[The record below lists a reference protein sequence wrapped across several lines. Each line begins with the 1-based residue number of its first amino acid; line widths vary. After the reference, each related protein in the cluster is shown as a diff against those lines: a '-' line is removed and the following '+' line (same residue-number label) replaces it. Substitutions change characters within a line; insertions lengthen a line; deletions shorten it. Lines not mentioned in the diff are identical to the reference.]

1 MSTTLRPYAPDA
13 EPDPVPGLSP
23 DPAEFDPPRS
33 PAARAGRQTFRAKLA
48 AGLRGLKYALR
59 GDSSFFAHAY
69 RGLLIALT
77 AGMLGVGPF
86 GWCLLVMAAALV
98 LMAEMTHS
106 AVDTLARAVGDPDEP
121 GLRMAREIATGGVL
135 VAATISG
142 VVCVVVLLLK
152 LNEMMNWWR

>member
-1 MSTTLRPYAPDA
+1 MSMTLRPPTAAPDA
-13 EPDPVPGLSP
+13 DPIAGVGPDPGDL
-23 DPAEFDPPRS
+23 DYPRS
-33 PAARAGRQTFRAKLA
+33 PAARAGRRTFRAKFA

-59 GDSSFFAHAY
+59 GDSSFFAHGY

-77 AGMLGVGPF
+77 AAMLGVGPF

-121 GLRMAREIATGGVL
+121 GLAMAREIATGGVL
-135 VAATISG
+135 VAATISAT
-142 VVCVVVLLLK
+142 VCIVVLLLK